1 MCISSYAPLMNLYG
15 SKRNRE
21 EEKKER
27 KDDEYFF
34 FTSPFSLYI
43 CMQERMLYIEEYK
56 HGFKKRGN
64 SILFITNI

>member
-1 MCISSYAPLMNLYG
+1 MEVKEIE
-15 SKRNRE
+15 KKK
-21 EEKKER
+21 KKER

-56 HGFKKRGN
+56 HGFKKKGGTVFY
-64 SILFITNI
+64 L